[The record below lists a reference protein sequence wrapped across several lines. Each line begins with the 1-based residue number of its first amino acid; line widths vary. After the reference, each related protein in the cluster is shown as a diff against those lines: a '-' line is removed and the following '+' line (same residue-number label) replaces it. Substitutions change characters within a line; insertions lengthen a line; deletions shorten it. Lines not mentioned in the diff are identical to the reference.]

1 MAAQTAVRVKSSS
14 NGNGVTVSAAPHPAQ
29 EIQTAKT
36 TSDLITAT
44 TKARDRE
51 QASADQYY
59 AAGDRVYARIRGTK
73 KWTLRIDKVLKA
85 RELRKGYYEAAAH
98 IDEAA
103 RLLGVVI
110 ALEQRMLAEN

>member
-1 MAAQTAVRVKSSS
+1 MSVQTKTSS
-14 NGNGVTVSAAPHPAQ
+14 NGNAPAAANAVHPGK
-29 EIQTAKT
+29 EITAAKT

-110 ALEQRMLAEN
+110 ALEQRMLAENQA